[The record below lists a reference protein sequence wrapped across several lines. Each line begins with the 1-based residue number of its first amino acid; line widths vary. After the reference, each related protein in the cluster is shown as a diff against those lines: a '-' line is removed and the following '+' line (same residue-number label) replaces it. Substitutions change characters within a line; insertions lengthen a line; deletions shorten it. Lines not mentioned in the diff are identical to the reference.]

1 MRNDEPT
8 FPAPHRGSIEAHAR
22 AVIAQMK
29 PDARWRFINQ
39 MLAEEAKARQD
50 RAHEGMV

>member
-1 MRNDEPT
+1 MRNDEPI

-29 PDARWRFINQ
+29 PDARWRFLQQ
-39 MLAEEAKARQD
+39 MLAEEIVARHD
-50 RAHEGMV
+50 AYKGKP